1 MENLEN
7 ARRSSR
13 FRLLNADLLDPQTM
27 NDALKYGAD
36 WVFHFAAHADVRF
49 GPDYPRR
56 DFEQNTQ
63 VTINVLDSM
72 QRNQVRRIVFSSTG
86 SVYGRAEVIPTPES
100 SPILKQT
107 SLYGASKLAAEAFIQ
122 AYCESFGMQGIIL
135 RFVSILGPRYSHGHV
150 IDFVQKL
157 LQDKFRLSVLGNGN
171 QKKSYLHVSDC
182 IDAIEGLLQSEF
194 LPGSQTYNLGTDEY
208 IDVRTSIQI
217 ICEEMGLRPELTFGS
232 GDEGWIGDNPFIFLD
247 CNKIKSA
254 TGWAPQF
261 TIQRSVVQTVDSIR
275 SRIAGTL

>member
-1 MENLEN
+1 
-7 ARRSSR
+7 
-13 FRLLNADLLDPQTM
+13 
-27 NDALKYGAD
+27 
-36 WVFHFAAHADVRF
+36 
-49 GPDYPRR
+49 
-56 DFEQNTQ
+56 
-63 VTINVLDSM
+63 
-72 QRNQVRRIVFSSTG
+72 
-86 SVYGRAEVIPTPES
+86 
-100 SPILKQT
+100 
-107 SLYGASKLAAEAFIQ
+107 
-122 AYCESFGMQGIIL
+122 
-135 RFVSILGPRYSHGHV
+135 V

-254 TGWAPQF
+254 TDWAPQF